1 VQRDKRKERR
11 QKPTP
16 VRSVAEGDS
25 GLTLCGSLSN
35 EIRFVSFGVPGRE
48 PENTGGRSCSGAMV
62 LSLANGGRATPL
74 GAERQLATGLLSR
87 VCSNRTPA
95 PPPHLLA
102 NETAFVTCFWLSGE
116 A

>member
-1 VQRDKRKERR
+1 MLEA
-11 QKPTP
+11 
-16 VRSVAEGDS
+16 VA
-25 GLTLCGSLSN
+25 LL
-35 EIRFVSFGVPGRE
+35 PG
-48 PENTGGRSCSGAMV
+48 GGAMV
-62 LSLANGGRATPL
+62 RSLANGGRATPL
-74 GAERQLATGLLSR
+74 SAERQLATNGLLSR